1 MHKLI
6 QFSLRNKT
14 AVLIFTFLMAVGGSI
29 ALYNLP
35 IGAVPDITNNQ
46 VQVITT
52 ARHLSTED
60 MERYVTYPVEL
71 ELMNLPGVQE
81 IRSVS
86 KFGLSVITVV
96 FDESMGNYIP
106 RQLLSERLQS
116 IRDQIPE
123 GVSPPFL
130 GPITTGLG
138 EVYQYT
144 LEVKKGY
151 EERYSLTELR
161 TIHDWVVRR
170 QMAGIEGVVEV
181 NSWGGKLK
189 QVSIEL
195 KQDALQTYGIT
206 LVEVWKALESAN
218 AIQGGAYIEK
228 HNQSRF
234 IRSDGRFSEL
244 SDIEQVAVGWSDD
257 LPISLADVAEVRY
270 GSAPRFGAVSSNGR
284 GEAVIG
290 QIMMLK
296 GANSYKVIQ
305 EVKNR
310 VEEVQNNLPEGL
322 EIVPFADRS
331 ELIGRTTATVRNNLI
346 EGCLVVIAVVFLL
359 LGNLRSGLVIASV
372 IPLSLLFAFIMMRLF
387 GVDANLM
394 SLGAIDFGIIIDGSI
409 IIVDMVAV
417 MLVQQ
422 AGGIQSLPKNEQQ
435 GAIDKVTLEG
445 SATMM
450 RSAIYG
456 QLMVLIVFIPIL
468 ILSGVEGKMFR
479 PMALT
484 FSFALIG
491 AMILFITYV
500 PVVSSM
506 VLKPNNA
513 KGNRFSAGLITFL
526 EGAYRK
532 VAKHVMQR
540 GSLALVMALF
550 LLTAGMLT
558 YQKLG
563 GEFVPTLDEG
573 DMVIQPILPA
583 GTSLSETIRMTTR
596 IEQELLS
603 HFPEVSS
610 VVSRIGAAEVPTDPM
625 SMEEPDVMIKLKEPN
640 EWTSAETKEELEA
653 KIKAHLQSTVGVEM
667 EFTQPIEMR
676 FNELIT
682 GVRADIAVTVFGED
696 LNTLLQ
702 YGSEIEEII
711 KPIDGVGDVTAEK
724 LDPIPLLS
732 IEPDRAALAKY
743 GLSLDDM
750 NPYIGLLVAGLP
762 VGEIFEGERR
772 FNIVLRLEG
781 GADFDL
787 DQIRNLNV
795 ELGEGRGLRL
805 GELARVEL
813 RGTPAM
819 IARSNTKR
827 RIVVGVNVR
836 NRDLESVVQDIQQRI
851 NESIKFAPGYHV
863 EYGGQFKN
871 LLAATKRL
879 SIAVPIVL
887 LMIFV
892 ALRTAFKST
901 RKAVLVFTAVPF
913 AATGGIFML
922 FLRGLPFSISAGVGF
937 IALFGVAVLNGIVLI
952 EHLKALKALPGES
965 ERQRILRGTKERLRP
980 VLLTAS
986 AAAFGFLPMAIST
999 TAGAEVQ
1006 RPLASV
1012 VIGGLVTA
1020 TFLTLFLLPVLY
1032 ERFISD
1038 KPSVNLKSTK
1048 ALSIL
1053 LLLFVLPLSRLEAQ
1067 TDTLNLTMAL
1077 ERIRI
1082 SHPAVQAAQQ
1092 RTSAEE
1098 ARMPVRIRAEMP
1110 EIYHSFDEINQGEN
1124 GVPLDVFGISQ
1135 TFQVPGSQ
1143 SGARELAKADIESAR
1158 VMGDYTL
1165 RAVQA
1170 RATQSYVNI
1179 RLVQERMQFSERM
1192 LAFHAK
1198 VLKGAEVSL
1207 SAGGMDAGD
1216 VLRSRQARLQEE
1228 LRFEKLKV
1236 MRVARMQELASM
1248 LGSENQWVIEDNSPL
1263 RLPLPEKPDPS
1274 MTPDRRLA
1282 ELQVL
1287 RTEAQTL
1294 HLKRQRLPDVSLEV
1308 FEGNNTAPGAI
1319 RYAGYR
1325 VGLRIP
1331 LWFEQSSREIKGAR
1345 MDAEAARSEAL
1356 AILRESEASIASS
1369 WKLAMEYLAMLQ
1381 RYEKEL
1387 LPTAEEVIRISD
1399 EQMSRGEADLF
1410 KVLADVLIA
1419 NEHYQDYFDLL
1430 EAYNTEVIYLTYL
1443 LKP

>member
-14 AVLIFTFLMAVGGSI
+14 AVLVFTFLMAVGGSI

-71 ELMNLPGVQE
+71 ELMNLPGVLE

-96 FDESMGNYIP
+96 FEESMGNYIP

-116 IRDQIPE
+116 ISDQIPE
-123 GVSPPFL
+123 GVSAPFL

-144 LEVKKGY
+144 LEAKKGY
-151 EERYSLTELR
+151 EDRYSLTELR

-195 KQDALQTYGIT
+195 KQDALQTYG
-206 LVEVWKALESAN
+206 LSLLEVWQALERAN
-218 AIQGGAYIEK
+218 SIQGGAYIEK

-234 IRSDGRFSEL
+234 IRSDGRFSDL
-244 SDIEQVAVGWSDD
+244 ADIEKVAVGRSEG
-257 LPISLADVAEVRY
+257 LPILLADVAHVRY

-290 QIMMLK
+290 QVMMLK
-296 GANSYKVIQ
+296 GANSFKVIQ
-305 EVKNR
+305 EVKKR
-310 VEEVQNNLPEGL
+310 VEEVQKNLPEGL

-359 LGNLRSGLVIASV
+359 LGNLRSGLIIASV
-372 IPLSLLFAFIMMRLF
+372 IPLSLLFAFILMQLF

-417 MLVQQ
+417 MLVQR
-422 AGGIQSLPKNEQQ
+422 AGGIQALPKKDRQA
-435 GAIDKVTLEG
+435 AIDKVSLEG
-445 SATMM
+445 STTMM

-500 PVVSSM
+500 PVVSSL
-506 VLKPNNA
+506 VLRPENA
-513 KGNRFSAGLITFL
+513 KGNKFSVGLIHHL
-526 EGAYRK
+526 ESLYTK
-532 VAKHVMQR
+532 VANQVLKR
-540 GSLALVMALF
+540 GNLALVFAVF
-550 LLTAGMLT
+550 LLAAGMLA

-573 DMVIQPILPA
+573 DMVIQPVFPA
-583 GTSLSETIRMTTR
+583 GTSLSETIRLTTR
-596 IEQELLS
+596 IEQELLN

-610 VVSRIGAAEVPTDPM
+610 VVTRIGAAEVPTDPM
-625 SMEEPDVMIKLKEPN
+625 SMEEPDVMLKLKAPS
-640 EWTSAETKEELEA
+640 EWTSAETKEDLEA
-653 KIKAHLQSTVGVEM
+653 KIKAHLESRVGAEM

-696 LNTLLQ
+696 LNALLR
-702 YGSEIEEII
+702 YGSEIEELIR
-711 KPIDGVGDVTAEK
+711 PIEGVGDVIAEK

-732 IEPDRAALAKY
+732 IEPDRDALAKY
-743 GLSLDDM
+743 GLGLEDI

-772 FNIVLRLEG
+772 FDIVLRLEG
-781 GADFDL
+781 GDAFDL
-787 DQIRNLNV
+787 AEIRNLNV

-805 GELARVEL
+805 GELAKVEL

-836 NRDLESVVQDIQQRI
+836 NRDLESVVQDIQNAI
-851 NESIKFAPGYHV
+851 NENIQFSPGYHV

-871 LLAATKRL
+871 LIAATKRL

-887 LMIFV
+887 LMIFI
-892 ALRTAFKST
+892 ALRAVFKSS
-901 RKAVLVFTAVPF
+901 RKAILVFTAVPF

-922 FLRGLPFSISAGVGF
+922 LFRGMPFSISAGVGF

-952 EHLKALKALPGES
+952 EHLKVLEALPGES

-1032 ERFISD
+1032 ERFISKKEEISM
-1038 KPSVNLKSTK
+1038 KPTK
-1048 ALSIL
+1048 TITL
-1053 LLLFVLPLSRLEAQ
+1053 LLLLLVSPFASMQAQ
-1067 TDTLNLTMAL
+1067 TDTLDLQTAL
-1077 ERIRI
+1077 ERILR
-1082 SHPAVQAAQQ
+1082 SHPAVQAANQ

-1098 ARMPVRIRAEMP
+1098 ARMPVRIQAAMP

-1124 GVPLDVFGISQ
+1124 GVPLDVFGVSQ
-1135 TFQVPGSQ
+1135 TFQIPGSQ
-1143 SGARELAKADIESAR
+1143 SGAREVAKADIESAR
-1158 VMGDYTL
+1158 VMSEYTL
-1165 RAVQA
+1165 RALQA
-1170 RATQSYVNI
+1170 RASQGYMNV
-1179 RLVQERMQFSERM
+1179 RLVQERLRFSERM
-1192 LAFHAK
+1192 LSFHVK
-1198 VLKGAEVSL
+1198 VFHGAE
-1207 SAGGMDAGD
+1207 SALVAGSMDGSD

-1228 LRFEKLKV
+1228 LRLDRLKV
-1236 MRVARMQELASM
+1236 IREALMKELAVM
-1248 LGSENQWVIEDNSPL
+1248 LNAENPWAIDNASPL
-1263 RLPLPEKPDPS
+1263 RLPLPQKPEAAMDL
-1274 MTPDRRLA
+1274 DRRLA
-1282 ELQVL
+1282 ELQIL
-1287 RTEAQTL
+1287 RSEAYTM

-1308 FEGNNTAPGAI
+1308 FEGNNNAPGAT

-1325 VGLRIP
+1325 VGLSIP
-1331 LWFEQSSREIKGAR
+1331 LWFEQSSREIKGAQ
-1345 MDAEAARSEAL
+1345 MDAEAARSESL
-1356 AILRESEASIASS
+1356 AALREAEAGIASS
-1369 WKLAMEYLAMLQ
+1369 WQLALEYLAMLQ

-1387 LPTAEEVIRISD
+1387 LPAAEEVI
-1399 EQMSRGEADLF
+1399 QMSEQQMDRGEADLF
-1410 KVLADVLIA
+1410 KVLADVLNA
-1419 NEHYQDYFDLL
+1419 NEHYQNYYELL
-1430 EAYNTEVIYLTYL
+1430 EAYNSEVIYLTYL